1 MLFGKSFQVKLEKPK
16 FQGGINLLDIGGIR
30 KDIRPQWLLCSNDN
44 LVPRPA
50 QKESH
55 FRVAHRVSR
64 LQTDVRLSFKWTTHS
79 LFPTCSQYDT
89 FISLKLHKWPHTKSQ
104 LPNRHIIIYSSCPW
118 KPAPCGWE
126 QLKTWND
133 NPHVLEGALVGGPG
147 ELSGN
152 FIDDRQR
159 FEFTEVATD
168 YNSGF
173 VGAVAGLFSISQV
186 PRRLLK

>member
-1 MLFGKSFQVKLEKPK
+1 MDT
-16 FQGGINLLDIGGIR
+16 GGAR
-30 KDIRPQWLLCSNDN
+30 KGIRPQLLLCSKYN
-44 LVPRPA
+44 LVPRTA
-50 QKESH
+50 QS
-55 FRVAHRVSR
+55 
-64 LQTDVRLSFKWTTHS
+64 HS
-79 LFPTCSQYDT
+79 LIQCCSQGIDT
-89 FISLKLHKWPHTKSQ
+89 SNGREFTSEQCTHCFRRALGMIHLFHSEYTSGPHTKAQ
-104 LPNRHIIIYSSCPW
+104 LHNRHLIIYSSCPW

-173 VGAVAGLFSISQV
+173 VGAVAGLCSV
-186 PRRLLK
+186 CNRKPLRLRRSLHTYTKE